1 MSHLFLVG
9 LSGLEVKIKLKSF
22 SYTEKLQKI
31 PILLSYFVR
40 VYCGLFLFI
49 IIEYCWKRTWIAG
62 EDRREFAS
70 KATPDDDRWAQR
82 CSLAK
87 IAVGKPGTFI
97 YMDSNL
103 DDLRQRRSPDDDRR
117 TQTAALVCWVERQ
130 TDPCSWRNSFPVWVL

>member
-1 MSHLFLVG
+1 M
-9 LSGLEVKIKLKSF
+9 
-22 SYTEKLQKI
+22 
-31 PILLSYFVR
+31 
-40 VYCGLFLFI
+40 
-49 IIEYCWKRTWIAG
+49 AG

-70 KATPDDDRWAQR
+70 KANPDDDRRGRR

-117 TQTAALVCWVERQ
+117 TQTAAL
-130 TDPCSWRNSFPVWVL
+130 NIL